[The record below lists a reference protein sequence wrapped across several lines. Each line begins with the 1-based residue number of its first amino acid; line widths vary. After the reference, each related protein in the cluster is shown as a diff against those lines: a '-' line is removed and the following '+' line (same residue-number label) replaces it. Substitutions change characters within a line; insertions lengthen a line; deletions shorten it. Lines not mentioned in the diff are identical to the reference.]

1 MIDRG
6 GNVISQFGD
15 VAVMDVT
22 IIAALAAGSFAATKE
37 LARRIGEVEFNAL
50 YHQGNGSHI
59 FMNSVDDDTIMI
71 TVFGPRTTVGLV
83 RFYSAATALAVSEL
97 LKSLDTS
104 GGHGFTFDA
113 ADVTATPIFVDHP
126 LDACSARVGCAA
138 EENGVELCYART
150 RFAGHVGR
158 LRNPGDAGNSS
169 ARFMAVQFRDY
180 YETLGVAK
188 TASADEIKSAFRKL
202 ARKHH
207 PDMAKPKEKAAAE
220 EKFKQINEA
229 YEVLSDPEKRSKY
242 DQLGADWNQP
252 GGFQPPP
259 DWGRGGTGGGFRRYA
274 GGNGGVEFEFGGT
287 GFSDF
292 FEAFFGGGRGES
304 AFGGGFGR
312 RPATAER
319 GQDVEAD
326 IMVTLEEA
334 LHGSTRQVSLRRS
347 DSEKVETYQVK
358 IPRGVHEGQ
367 RIRLAGQGEAGARG
381 GKSGD
386 LFLRVRLARHPDFS
400 VEGNDLVHEVTLD
413 AVAGGARHRN
423 RGADVGRLSSS
434 ENSAGHPG
442 RPAFSP
448 ARSWAAGGDRR
459 SRQSLRGYTDRDS
472 EKVER
477 RRARTLATARRA
489 EEFVVGTFGDRS
501 TSRRRFLK
509 RAE

>member
-1 MIDRG
+1 
-6 GNVISQFGD
+6 
-15 VAVMDVT
+15 
-22 IIAALAAGSFAATKE
+22 
-37 LARRIGEVEFNAL
+37 
-50 YHQGNGSHI
+50 
-59 FMNSVDDDTIMI
+59 
-71 TVFGPRTTVGLV
+71 
-83 RFYSAATALAVSEL
+83 
-97 LKSLDTS
+97 
-104 GGHGFTFDA
+104 
-113 ADVTATPIFVDHP
+113 
-126 LDACSARVGCAA
+126 
-138 EENGVELCYART
+138 
-150 RFAGHVGR
+150 
-158 LRNPGDAGNSS
+158 
-169 ARFMAVQFRDY
+169 MAVQFRDY

-202 ARKHH
+202 ARKYH
-207 PDMAKPKEKAAAE
+207 PDVAKPKEKAAAE

-242 DQLGADWNQP
+242 DRLGADWNQP

-259 DWGRGGTGGGFRRYA
+259 DWGRGGAGGGFGRAA

-334 LHGSTRQVSLRRS
+334 LHGSTRQISLRRS

-400 VEGNDLVHEVTLD
+400 VEGNDLVYEATLEPWRAALGAEIEVPTLEGGRRLKIPPGTQ
-413 AVAGGARHRN
+413 AGQRFRLRD
-423 RGADVGRLSSS
+423 RGLPASGSGR
-434 ENSAGHPG
+434 GH
-442 RPAFSP
+442 
-448 ARSWAAGGDRR
+448 
-459 SRQSLRGYTDRDS
+459 L
-472 EKVER
+472 
-477 RRARTLATARRA
+477 
-489 EEFVVGTFGDRS
+489 FVVARIAIPKKLTE
-501 TSRRRFLK
+501 
-509 RAE
+509 AERELWRQLAKLHGA